1 MSRLPAQPAPTQP
14 NGPAVPGTPARK
26 ATRVAAIHLRGQLAH
41 GICVQATPLG
51 VRVLDAA
58 TMPAGEV
65 SQLATRL
72 AGEQT
77 VIVLP
82 PQAAIIRPVN
92 PGVQLAGGAEQI
104 AAALAL
110 LAESQLPETIPAH
123 RRSAG
128 VLRHA
133 AARSVVAIGWS
144 GQSPAKLPGTVTNA
158 FYLPAPIALLGAL
171 RVLLPQGGL
180 LIDADATT
188 GLLTIAAC
196 RSSNEGPVAVRVVRD
211 APADAQAWSHA
222 ITSAAGETAELLEMP
237 LKLQTLGTLSLSD
250 DPADVPGLPPGKLA
264 DFAIPLGAAV
274 FALQAQPDERPLLGM
289 LYDAPIARRTPAL
302 GQADR
307 LGTPRR
313 LGVAVAACCILLLG
327 AYVAAQHLRLW
338 ALERRAGQA
347 APDTTAFG
355 KAVDQQQMLT
365 LLRERRWPVLHLA
378 SHITAGMPEGVLI
391 ETLTLDQG
399 RPMSITGTAPSAEV
413 VNQWRATL
421 VADRALADV
430 AMPQQA
436 PVAEGAQ
443 AVRFTITAKVADALA
458 SVQLAGKST
467 PTTEQPGAQATP
479 ETPAPPALAPAPSGE
494 RPSARRPR
502 AAETP
507 ATPTAPSPSRAEA
520 PAPLSESELSKL
532 TLSQARIQWAR
543 RRGWSQNQT
552 IDEPTRQ
559 RLTAEVEQ
567 LQRRIDELKSQNE
580 PATGGAQ

>member
-1 MSRLPAQPAPTQP
+1 MSWLPAQPAPTQP

-26 ATRVAAIHLRGQLAH
+26 ATRVAAISLRGQVAH

-51 VRVLDAA
+51 VRVLNAA

-77 VIVLP
+77 IIVLT

-104 AAALAL
+104 ASALAL

-144 GQSPAKLPGTVTNA
+144 GQSPTKLPGTATNA
-158 FYLPAPIALLGAL
+158 LYLPAPIALLGAL
-171 RVLLPQGGL
+171 RVLLPHGGL
-180 LIDADATT
+180 LVDADATT

-211 APADAQAWSHA
+211 APADANAQAWSHA
-222 ITSAAGETAELLEMP
+222 ITSAASETAELLEMP
-237 LKLQTLGTLSLSD
+237 LTLQTLGTLWLSD
-250 DPADVPGLPPGKLA
+250 DPADVPGLAPGKLA

-307 LGTPRR
+307 LGTLRR

-347 APDTTAFG
+347 ASDTTAFG

-365 LLRERRWPVLHLA
+365 LLRERRWPVLQLA

-399 RPMSITGTAPSAEV
+399 RPLSITGTAPSAEV
-413 VNQWRATL
+413 VNQWRAIL
-421 VADRALADV
+421 VADRALAEV

-458 SVQLAGKST
+458 SVQLPGKST

-479 ETPAPPALAPAPSGE
+479 ETPAPSARPPDPSGE

-507 ATPTAPSPSRAEA
+507 ATPTAPSPSRADA

-567 LQRRIDELKSQNE
+567 LQRHIDELKSQ
-580 PATGGAQ
+580 TGGTQ